1 MTLSRYTGSM
11 NSMFERLGALLKER
25 LEGDEQ
31 DIFKDSKK
39 INAENIETE
48 TERSSDNKTETQ
60 ENAQTKNSEEKK
72 DSQQNNFK
80 FDTSKQQKSNLHSKK
95 AEAFYKQYKAE
106 KPEEKSYKIYKKNEL
121 KPMPLDVKK
130 AFDFFVLSYTAS
142 FDECKKRYKKLIKAY
157 HPDKHNSDPVKHKN
171 ASLHTA
177 KLNEAFAKL
186 KSWFETKN

>member
-1 MTLSRYTGSM
+1 M
-11 NSMFERLGALLKER
+11 NSMFERLGELLKER
-25 LEGDEQ
+25 LESDEQ

-39 INAENIETE
+39 IQSEEKKAENIETE
-48 TERSSDNKTETQ
+48 PEKSSNNKTETQ
-60 ENAQTKNSEEKK
+60 EKTQNPQ
-72 DSQQNNFK
+72 DSNFK
-80 FDTSKQQKSNLHSKK
+80 FDTSKQQKTNVHSKNDSKK
-95 AEAFYKQYKAE
+95 AEDFYKQYKAE
-106 KPEEKSYKIYKKNEL
+106 KPEEEKNYTIYKKNEF

>member
-1 MTLSRYTGSM
+1 
-11 NSMFERLGALLKER
+11 MFERLGELLKEK
-25 LEGDEQ
+25 LESDEQ

-39 INAENIETE
+39 KQSEEKKAKNIETE
-48 TERSSDNKTETQ
+48 ANTSPNNKSETQ
-60 ENAQTKNSEEKK
+60 ENAQSKHDEKK
-72 DSQQNNFK
+72 DFQQNNFQ

-106 KPEEKSYKIYKKNEL
+106 KPEEKKNYTIYKKNEL

-130 AFDFFVLSYTAS
+130 AFDFFVLSYTTS

-157 HPDKHNSDPVKHKN
+157 HPDKHNSDPIKHKN

-177 KLNEAFAKL
+177 KLNEAFTKI
-186 KSWFETKN
+186 KSWFESKN

>member
-1 MTLSRYTGSM
+1 M
-11 NSMFERLGALLKER
+11 NSMFERLGELLKEK
-25 LEGDEQ
+25 LENDEQ

-39 INAENIETE
+39 KQSEEKKAENIETE
-48 TERSSDNKTETQ
+48 TKKSSDNNTETKGKT
-60 ENAQTKNSEEKK
+60 QTKNSEEKK

-157 HPDKHNSDPVKHKN
+157 HPDKHNQDPIKHQN

-177 KLNEAFAKL
+177 KLNEAFAKI
-186 KSWFETKN
+186 KNWFETKN